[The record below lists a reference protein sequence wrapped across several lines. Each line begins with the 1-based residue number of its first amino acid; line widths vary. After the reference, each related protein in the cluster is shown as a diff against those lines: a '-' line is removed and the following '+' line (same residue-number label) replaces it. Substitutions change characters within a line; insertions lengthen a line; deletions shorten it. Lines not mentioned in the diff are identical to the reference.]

1 MPPFLSE
8 EECALLKRTQ
18 LSAFKED
25 EQETFIRICQRTK
38 LDPFT
43 KQIYATR
50 RYNKVKD
57 EHGQQKKVPTL
68 VAVTGIM
75 GLCALAERTR
85 DYDGC
90 EISWS
95 AKDGNWKGEWLEE
108 QAPEAAKCVVYHKH
122 RSHPEVGIARWSS
135 YVGQQWN
142 NDVKQWEVT
151 DFWARMGDYM
161 LAKCAKAQALR
172 GAFPDQL
179 SNVYIREELESD
191 ITDSETETSPIPL
204 EERTII
210 ENRQREEQI
219 KASGKFAV
227 VEEKPSSTKP
237 TPSEMVEPAL
247 DRDKI
252 PEKPVNPPPAPA
264 QPRAPMPP
272 AAEPV
277 FDSLNGPELSSP
289 STEITGAPPP
299 WKEHI
304 IVGVTHP
311 RFHKR
316 KMGDLQ
322 PTELAIIERQWLPAI
337 REQWDDA
344 TDLQRADAEAFE
356 RAIAYHKMEKPW

>member
-57 EHGQQKKVPTL
+57 EHGQTRKVPTL

-95 AKDGNWKGEWLEE
+95 AKDGAWKGEWLEDG
-108 QAPEAAKCVVYHKH
+108 APEAAKCVVYHKH

-142 NDVKQWEVT
+142 NEVKQWEIT

-191 ITDSETETSPIPL
+191 ITDSETETSLIPP
-204 EERTII
+204 EERKII
-210 ENRQREEQI
+210 ENRQREEEI
-219 KASGKFAV
+219 KASGRFAV
-227 VEEKPSSTKP
+227 VEEKPSVGPKP
-237 TPSEMVEPAL
+237 TPEQMAEPAL
-247 DRDKI
+247 EQDKI
-252 PEKPVNPPPAPA
+252 PEKPLSPPPPAP
-264 QPRAPMPP
+264 
-272 AAEPV
+272 V
-277 FDSLNGPELSSP
+277 FESLNGPELSNP
-289 STEITGAPPP
+289 STEVKGAPPP

-304 IVGVTHP
+304 VLGVTHP

-356 RAIAYHKMEKPW
+356 RAIAFHKMEKPEGL